1 MRDKPTEDY
10 YKHRAGEY
18 EKIYYREIPERR
30 QEITDEETRL
40 RTLVAGKRVLEM
52 ACGTGYWTKVMS
64 ETAAHVTASDIWPEM
79 LEQTRQKKFGC
90 PVELVVADMFE
101 HPWPEQA
108 FDLVAVGFW
117 FSHQPKQEFDKFFE
131 LLRKPLKPG
140 GKIWLIDNNPPA
152 EGTDHELVRRDE
164 FGNNFKRRY
173 LENGESHVILKNY
186 YEEGELR
193 GIFEPTLK
201 IEALDYKKY
210 YWSVVLM
217 PAVSV

>member
-1 MRDKPTEDY
+1 MRDKPTEEY
-10 YKHRAGEY
+10 YRHRATEY
-18 EKIYYREIPERR
+18 EQIYYREIPERR
-30 QEITDEETRL
+30 QEITDEESRL
-40 RTLVAGKRVLEM
+40 RALVAGKSVLEM

-90 PVELVVADMFE
+90 PVELVVADMFAQA
-101 HPWPEQA
+101 WPEMA

-117 FSHQPKQEFDKFFE
+117 FSHQPKQEYDKFFDIV
-131 LLRKPLKPG
+131 RRPLKSG

-152 EGTDHELVRRDE
+152 EGTHHEFVRKDE

-193 GIFEPTLK
+193 TIFEPTLA
-201 IEALDYKKY
+201 IESLDYKKY
-210 YWSVVLM
+210 YWSVVLR
-217 PAVSV
+217 PAEAV